1 MPPQMPDGAP
11 WPHPARK
18 AAWRMRTCGAQERAV
33 RSGGLRGLWL
43 PVPDGAVGHD
53 VAAGA
58 LPLDLAAFELL
69 LVQRRVHAILAQQ
82 GAVGAGFDHA
92 SGVDDVDDVGVDDGG
107 QAMGDGD
114 GGP

>member
-1 MPPQMPDGAP
+1 M
-11 WPHPARK
+11 K
-18 AAWRMRTCGAQERAV
+18 ATLPSTLPGIYV
-33 RSGGLRGLWL
+33 LLLSGLCQYASCLALRGLRL

-58 LPLDLAAFELL
+58 LPLDLAAVELF
-69 LVQRRVHAILAQQ
+69 LVQRRVYAIFGQQ
-82 GAVGAGFDHA
+82 GAVSARLDHA
-92 SGVDDVDDVGVDDGG
+92 SGVDDVDDVGVDNGG